1 MIIYW
6 FKKLHLHKWEVVKLG
21 EESCDPFYIYDC
33 DYPIGTIKKCIKCG
47 KVFQLQYY
55 SSGLDIINGSTIH
68 KIYTTWSNL
77 K

>member
-33 DYPIGTIKKCIKCG
+33 DYPIGTIKKCTHVERFFNYNIMVMGQTSLMEVQYIKFIQHG
-47 KVFQLQYY
+47 Q
-55 SSGLDIINGSTIH
+55 I
-68 KIYTTWSNL
+68 
-77 K
+77 